1 MVFVHHPPQLLSR
14 FRHPGFPDSSHWRP
28 RCCAVAEP
36 HTVEAQIA
44 DPRSQ
49 IRQVLNGGTASPSE
63 KTGER
68 NGRNGTLGDF
78 NGDSNGHFSWGFH
91 GIQWED
97 NWDIIGMIYG
107 NIIYFYV
114 KKWRSNHHQ
123 WIFFHLI
130 NDGWPVGSGIPS
142 FQTNPHAKMM
152 DGTPKNCEAGRMSKI
167 SLVAYRCFFWRS
179 LQDNDVSANLNKK
192 KCQKSPQKWVWWIIF
207 ICLHGFHMARTPGWG
222 SSGGKTGRIS
232 SRPTGVAKIMLT
244 IIIRINTWIHI

>member
-1 MVFVHHPPQLLSR
+1 MKSSSNPRLNPINSCIAMPHFRYFLLINSHQFHSIPMVFVHHPPQLLSR

-167 SLVAYRCFFWRS
+167 SLVAYRCFF
-179 LQDNDVSANLNKK
+179 
-192 KCQKSPQKWVWWIIF
+192 
-207 ICLHGFHMARTPGWG
+207 
-222 SSGGKTGRIS
+222 
-232 SRPTGVAKIMLT
+232 
-244 IIIRINTWIHI
+244 